1 MEQQA
6 PAQSGQEAPR
16 PDAAPPISLP
26 KGGGAIRG
34 VDEKLGVNESHG
46 AASLSVP
53 LPVSPGRD
61 GWTPQHSLT
70 YDSGGGNGPFGLG
83 WTLDVPAITRRTDKG
98 LPRYD
103 DANESDI
110 FVLTGADDLVPET
123 DAEGRRISR
132 RRVVHGTAYTVYPYR
147 PRIEGMYARI
157 ERWTDRGGRSH
168 WRTIS
173 ADGITA
179 LFGFDP
185 GSTVESVEETAQDA
199 GAPSRIYSY
208 LLCRRFDLRGHLTV
222 YEHRAES
229 GEGVDTAAAH
239 EAKRTPAQ
247 RAAQRYLHAVRYGN
261 IEPWHADWS
270 EHGPEP
276 ELPGADA
283 FHFELLLDYGEYD
296 LESPSPSDE
305 GRRAVRP
312 DPFSSYRAGFEI
324 RTYRRCL
331 RALMFHHFPH
341 EPTCGPHRLVRALEL
356 RYTDQVETPDPTA
369 PVYTMIAAVVEAG
382 YGDDP
387 SADDPSDAG
396 PRHPGRLLRRSLP
409 PLEFE
414 YSRAV
419 VDPTIR
425 QLPRESARNL
435 PEGLADSAPEWVD
448 LHAEGLPGALY
459 RGRKAWWYKRN
470 LSPLEPASGARLGEL
485 ERVSGLPAGADVR
498 LLDLSGGGHLDAVT
512 FERGLAGYSE
522 RVGAENW
529 TPWQPFTTM
538 PTVAVHGPRQRML
551 DLTGNGTP
559 DLLLAEDEVWLAYPS
574 LGRAGYG
581 SALPNRAPWDE
592 GTGTTLVLSDEAE
605 SLHLAD
611 MTGDGLSDLVRTR
624 NGEVAYWPNLGY
636 GRFGRKVTMD
646 RAPRFA
652 AEGEFDP
659 SRMRLADI
667 DGTGSADLLY
677 LGVDGVLVCFNQ
689 SGNAWSRPQRL
700 AVFPGASPETTVQ
713 VLDLRGTGTSCLVWS
728 SSLPSEAGAPLR
740 YIDLMSGGKPHLLVR
755 ARNNVGGETRLT
767 YAPST
772 RFSLADRERG
782 EPWVTTLPFP
792 VQVVERSE
800 VFDWVTRSRFVTRY
814 AYHHG
819 YYDGLE
825 REFRGFA
832 VVDRWDTEEH
842 RGDTDF
848 PDAENW
854 DAASWSPPMRT
865 RSWFHTGAF
874 ELGEDASRTL
884 RAGYWREPREPGCAD
899 TTPQLSHPVLDDGS
913 APGSGPLSPADL
925 REAARSLKGSVLRSE
940 SYAEDGSP
948 RASVPYTIEEHDYQ
962 VRCLQRIGGQRHG
975 VFFSR
980 KRESVTAFYDRIA
993 HDPRVE
999 HNVLLEADEFG
1010 QPLRAVAI
1018 AYGRRR
1024 NQPAPEPGLPPDVQA
1039 RLAYDQSRSR
1049 LRATRTSW
1057 TNPVLTTDAHLLPLV
1072 AQVVTWEIAGARP
1085 AAAGPRGAGL
1095 FTPAELDSLW
1105 AAVDRTSA
1113 TVPYERASTSDVD
1126 GTIEPDPPN
1135 VAPTRREVARHRT
1148 HYRRDDLTGLLELG
1162 RVEPMGLPGREFRLA
1177 FTPGLLA
1184 RAYGSAKAAAAGVAV
1199 TDAEL
1204 IEGGYVHCDG
1214 HEGWWIP
1221 GEEIRYSG
1229 TDGDSAAAELSQA
1242 REHFYRVRRVLDPF
1256 GVRRDD
1262 YDRYDLGAVR
1272 AVDHVGNEHSAKLDY
1287 RTLAPWEVTD
1297 PNGNRAEV
1305 LFDALGM
1312 VTASAVRGKEN
1323 EDLGDNLDG
1332 VVADLDPAFAAHH
1345 LADPLADP
1353 LAVLGNASSRTVYD
1367 LDAFWR
1373 TRDDAQPRPV
1383 VAWTI
1388 DRETHLSD
1396 LRPGQQTRC
1405 RHALVYSD
1413 GSGHEAQHKMQAEPG
1428 PLVEGGPRLAER
1440 WVGSG
1445 WTVRDNKG
1453 RPIRAYQKFFSS
1465 TPRFEF
1471 AVQHGVS
1478 TVRLYDPPGRAA
1490 AILYPDGT
1498 WTKSVSTPWSR
1509 TAFDRGDTA
1518 AIPDPRADP
1527 DVGGYF
1533 ARLLGNGPF
1542 TSWVALRGGG
1552 DYGGTAAD
1560 RAANQDAA
1568 VKTTAYADTPAVEY
1582 LDAAGRTCL
1591 TVTDLGPGG
1600 RHGTRHAFD
1609 CLGETIAV
1617 LDPQGRRLLEY
1628 LERELQPD
1636 GTTAY
1641 VLGRDL
1647 ADREM
1652 LHHHMDS
1659 GGRWMLV
1666 DIGGRPIRGW
1676 DERGFATRTRYDAA
1690 RRPTHRYVTAP
1701 AGRERLQQR
1710 TFYGE
1715 GRPAANL
1722 CGEVFR
1728 HYDAGGFTANNSC
1741 DFKGNLVDRSRRL
1754 SRSYRGDVDWAPIAE
1769 LDDIADADLAALLD
1783 AATTGLLEPE
1793 VFQGRALHDALNRP
1807 VLAVAPHVA
1816 GAPRDIVMA
1825 GYNEAGL
1832 VGRVDLWEQSTD
1844 TPDGPLDPDTAP
1856 AHPVRD
1862 IDYDAEGQRQR
1873 VVYGNGTVTTRAY
1886 DPQTLALLRLT
1897 TTRPGSHP
1905 AAARTVQDLSY
1916 TYDPLGNVTRLRDD
1930 ADIHDVVFFRNQ
1942 RVDPTADYTYD
1953 AGYRLI
1959 RATGREHLGQAGV
1972 AAQVTDSDRSR
1983 IRLPSPGDGR
1993 AMANYAETYD
2003 YDPVGNLLAMA
2014 HRVAGSGWTRRYQ
2027 YAEASRIEPGLTGD
2041 RLSATSLPGDPTDG
2055 PYSARYGYDAHGNTT
2070 SMPHLAALTW
2080 DEQNQLTATT
2090 RTVVHEGTGETVYY
2104 VYDSG
2109 GVRIRK
2115 VVEAPSGSGGGG
2127 GTGNGGGRR
2136 LRERIYLGSAE
2147 YYREFDLDGETVTL
2161 ERTQL
2166 AVAADRRLV
2175 ALLERRTIGTDPAP
2189 ARQLR
2194 YQYTNHLP
2202 TVCLE
2207 LNETAA
2213 VLSYEEYFPYGST
2226 SYQAVSAQTDLPKR
2240 YRWSG
2245 KERDEENGLSY
2256 HSARYYAPWL
2266 GRWTSADP
2274 EHLAD
2279 GPNVYAY
2286 ARQNPIT
2293 VTDPTG
2299 TVGVAIGAGALI
2311 VEFGGAELLGG
2322 GALAVTEGVG
2332 GGSLLAGGAATE
2344 GLLGSAAVR
2353 WGGVALLG
2361 GLGLAVTGYRYAAR
2375 PEAHPFAGPYP
2386 VPAPAP
2392 PVPIPVPP
2400 PPVPDTKP
2408 PAPVPVAPP
2417 IPIPVPPIPIPVPP
2431 VPIPVPHTT
2440 PRPRAVPRT
2449 RSTTD
2454 ALPRTW
2460 DIPRARQRRKRA
2472 LRYLTYTKVNPKTG
2486 RTYVGYTSGYGTV
2499 AELLKWRDAY
2509 HHMNLLGYGPARLDR
2524 VVDATLPY
2532 EAFRLDPSYWAIR
2545 GREQQM
2551 IDRFGG
2557 AIREK
2562 GLAHTRS
2569 GNDIRGVG
2577 KRNRAGRLYDA
2588 AATAAFGRVAPYTG
2602 K

>member
-70 YDSGGGNGPFGLG
+70 YDSGGGNGPLGLG

-261 IEPWHADWS
+261 TEPWHADWS

-459 RGRKAWWYKRN
+459 RGRNAWWYKRN

-498 LLDLSGGGHLDAVT
+498 LLDLSGAGHLDAVT

-1039 RLAYDQSRSR
+1039 RLAYDQSRSH

-1105 AAVDRTSA
+1105 AAVDRPSA

-1229 TDGDSAAAELSQA
+1229 ADGDSAAAELSQA

-1471 AVQHGVS
+1471 AVRHGVS